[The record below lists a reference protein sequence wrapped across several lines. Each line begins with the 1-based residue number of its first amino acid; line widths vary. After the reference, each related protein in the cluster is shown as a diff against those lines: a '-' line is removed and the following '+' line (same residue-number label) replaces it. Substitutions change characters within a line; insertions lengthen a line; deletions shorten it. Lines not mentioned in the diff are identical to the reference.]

1 MAKPHA
7 FADPVVVQ
15 LGKHCTATPT
25 ATPTNNSGSGK
36 RQIQKICGRELQ
48 RAVVNKLIRI
58 PLSAPL
64 KLPSQPSKTQRKAHK
79 RAVPPMNNC
88 GGSNLVNS
96 LKGGPILHGR
106 MEF

>member
-1 MAKPHA
+1 MAKPRA

-88 GGSNLVNS
+88 GGSNPVVF
-96 LKGGPILHGR
+96 KKDKDEHP
-106 MEF
+106 